1 MDDHESESRLA
12 ARFEMLAESIVAEAS
27 AREDG
32 RHAALIGVLTR
43 IALALERLADRQPA
57 VIRGDAGR
65 YEPFRGPG
73 S

>member
-1 MDDHESESRLA
+1 MRMA
-12 ARFEMLAESIVAEAS
+12 W
-27 AREDG
+27 
-32 RHAALIGVLTR
+32 HAALIGVLTR